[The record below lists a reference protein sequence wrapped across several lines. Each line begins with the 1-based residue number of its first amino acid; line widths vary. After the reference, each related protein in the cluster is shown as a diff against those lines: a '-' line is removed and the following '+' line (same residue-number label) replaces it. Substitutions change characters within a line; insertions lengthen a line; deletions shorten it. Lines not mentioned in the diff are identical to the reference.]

1 MHSQRSVIVL
11 LAASSLALGAVACRS
26 AYYGTLEAFGVHKR
40 DVLVDRVEEGRD
52 AQQAAKEQF
61 QSALEAFRAVEDFD
75 GGGLEKL
82 YDELKHELD
91 ASEKRVAAVSGRI
104 DSIETVAADLF
115 AEWQGE
121 LDEMQSA
128 DLRRRS
134 EETLARTKE
143 RYSGLIAAMKR
154 AESKMEPVL
163 GVFRDHVLFLKH
175 NLNAQAIASLEGS
188 LASIESDVGNLIRDM
203 EASIAEADAF
213 IETIEGA

>member
-1 MHSQRSVIVL
+1 MRPNPFVV
-11 LAASSLALGAVACRS
+11 AASAALVLVLGTAACRS

-52 AQQAAKEQF
+52 AQEAAKEQF

-75 GGGLEKL
+75 GGALEQLYTKL
-82 YDELKHELD
+82 QREYDE
-91 ASEKRVAAVSGRI
+91 SERKVAAVEGRI
-104 DSIETVAADLF
+104 ESIENVAGDLF
-115 AEWQGE
+115 AEWEGE
-121 LDEMQSA
+121 LQEIGSD

-134 EETLARTKE
+134 RETLDRTKE
-143 RYSGLIAAMKR
+143 RYEGLIAAMKR

-188 LASIESDVGNLIRDM
+188 LASIESDVGNLIREM
-203 EASIAEADAF
+203 ETSIAEADAF
-213 IETIEGA
+213 IETIEGS

>member
-1 MHSQRSVIVL
+1 MRSTRSLV
-11 LAASSLALGAVACRS
+11 ATSLAILVLATASCRS

-61 QSALEAFRAVEDFD
+61 ASALDAFRSVEDFD
-75 GGGLEKL
+75 GGDLEKV
-82 YDELKHELD
+82 YEKLKGEFD

-115 AEWQGE
+115 AEWEGE
-121 LDEMQSA
+121 LSEIKSA

-134 EETLARTKE
+134 EETLESTRE
-143 RYSGLIAAMKR
+143 RYGDLIAAMKR

-163 GVFRDHVLFLKH
+163 DVFRDHVLFLKH

-188 LASIESDVGNLIRDM
+188 LGSIESEVGSLIRDM

-213 IETIEGA
+213 IETIEGV